1 MPKMTFLLHDG
12 SHREVP
18 LIDGTSL
25 MQLARDHGVP
35 GIDGDCGGAC
45 ACGTCHVVVG
55 RAWLDTVGPRN
66 AEEQQMLA
74 MTPDVQPG
82 SRLACQITATAALD
96 GLEVHV
102 PEYQM

>member
-1 MPKMTFLLHDG
+1 MATMKFLLHDG
-12 SHREVP
+12 SSRDVP

-55 RAWLDTVGPRN
+55 DAWIKAAGPRT
-66 AEEQQMLA
+66 AEEQQMMA

-82 SRLACQITATAALD
+82 SRLCCQITASAALD
-96 GLEVHV
+96 GLEVRV

>member
-1 MPKMTFLLHDG
+1 MAIIKFLLHDG
-12 SHREVP
+12 STREVP
-18 LIDGTSL
+18 LIEGTSL
-25 MQLARDHGVP
+25 MQLARDCGVP

-55 RAWLDTVGPRN
+55 EKWLKTVGPRT
-66 AEEQQMLA
+66 ADEQQMLA

-82 SRLACQITATAALD
+82 SRLCCQITAAAALD

>member
-1 MPKMTFLLHDG
+1 MATMKFLLHDG
-12 SHREVP
+12 SSREVP

-55 RAWLDTVGPRN
+55 DRWIGTVGPRT